1 MTKIAVVD
9 ELRTNRVHRM
19 DLDRWRSLGAEIET
33 STKRTEDEL
42 IETCHDAEI
51 VISIGDTH
59 PLNDRVLREFKR
71 CVLLQRA
78 AVGYDS
84 VDIAAAS
91 RLGIIVANGAGF
103 CDEEVAVHALSLM
116 LACQQQLPLHQ
127 HRLLEG
133 QWSPKLDPPTRRL
146 SDQTLG
152 IIGYGRLG
160 RAFVKLA
167 QPLVRQVLIYDPV
180 LSSEHNLGPGL
191 ELVEFDRLMR
201 ESDHVSLHCPLT
213 SETRSLIDAHALSL
227 IKPTACLV
235 NTARGPIVDIDAL
248 HDALANGRLRGAGL
262 DVFPI
267 EPLPQPLHPLFS
279 LPNVVVTPHCAA
291 SSPDALDDL
300 WDIITDNVAEV
311 LQGRPPAT
319 IINRD
324 FNAEGQ
330 GRLKPQDD
338 SPKPHTVKGSMQTY
352 ARACHL
358 IPGGTQLLSRR
369 PSKFAYGVS
378 PAYAVSAKG
387 ARFTDV
393 DGNEYIDWVSGI
405 GAIILGYADPVVDE
419 AVREQMSKGTIYSIN
434 HELEVELAEEL
445 VNLIPCAEMVRYA
458 KGGGDACAVAVR
470 IARGTTG
477 RDKILFSGYHGWHDW
492 YLAANLHADKSLDL
506 HLFPGIDP
514 TGVPKCLEG
523 TAIPFPYGD
532 AAALADLLDQH
543 KGEVAAIMME
553 PLRSNWPPEGYLAE
567 VRKLASEAG
576 VVLIFD
582 EVSTG
587 FRFSPGGV
595 QPVLGVEPDMAVFA
609 KSISN
614 GYPMGAVVGRRW
626 VMEPAA
632 NMFISSTYWSDTIGL
647 RAALTTLREIGR
659 RNVPEKLD
667 QLGKT
672 IQSQLNEVAQETGA
686 PVRCGGVSVHP
697 QLAFD
702 IEDATFARQV
712 STLYIQEMAKRG
724 CHGYT
729 SFYLNAAQGPAEVE
743 QTVNA
748 ARDVF
753 AIITDALQQG
763 DVKQRLECELK
774 EDVFR
779 RLVS

>member
-1 MTKIAVVD
+1 MTKIALVD
-9 ELRTNRVHRM
+9 ELLIDREHAL
-19 DLDRWRSLGAEIET
+19 DLDGWRALGGDITLAT
-33 STKRTEDEL
+33 CRTEDEL
-42 IETCHDAEI
+42 IAKCHDAEI
-51 VISIGDTH
+51 VVSIGDTH
-59 PLNDRVLREFKR
+59 PFNERVLGELKQ
-71 CVLLQRA
+71 CVLLQRV

-84 VDIAAAS
+84 VDVEAAT

-103 CDEEVAVHALSLM
+103 CDEEVANHALAM
-116 LACQQQLPLHQ
+116 LLGLHQQLPLHQ
-127 HRLLEG
+127 HRLLRGE
-133 QWSPKLDPPTRRL
+133 WLPRLNPPTRRL
-146 SDQTLG
+146 SLQTVG
-152 IIGYGRLG
+152 IVGLGRLG
-160 RAFVKLA
+160 RAFARRVRPLIGRLLA
-167 QPLVRQVLIYDPV
+167 FDPV
-180 LSSEHNLGPGL
+180 VSERDAATVGA
-191 ELVEFDRLMR
+191 ELVDFETLMS

-213 SETRSLIDAHALSL
+213 RQTRSLINENSL
-227 IKPTACLV
+227 RLMKPTACLI

-248 HDALANGRLRGAGL
+248 YDALVNKRMRGASL
-262 DVFPI
+262 DVFPV
-267 EPLPQPLHPLFS
+267 EPLPVPLHPLFS
-279 LPNVVVTPHCAA
+279 LPNVILTPHCAA
-291 SSPDALDDL
+291 SSPDALADL
-300 WDIITDNVAEV
+300 WVIVSKNVANV
-311 LQGRPPAT
+311 LQGRLPQT
-319 IINRD
+319 IVNRG
-324 FNAEGQ
+324 FNDEGL
-330 GRLKPQDD
+330 GRLNLQDETQKTH
-338 SPKPHTVKGSMQTY
+338 SVERSMQMY
-352 ARACHL
+352 KRACHL

-419 AVREQMSKGTIYSIN
+419 AVREQIGKGTIYSIN

-492 YLAANLHADKSLDL
+492 YLAANLQADKSLDS

-532 AAALADLLDQH
+532 AAALADLLNQH
-543 KGEVAAIMME
+543 KGQVAAIIME
-553 PLRSNWPPEGYLAE
+553 PLRSNWPPEGYLAD
-567 VRKLASEAG
+567 VRKLASDAG

-595 QPVLGVEPDMAVFA
+595 QSVLGVEPDMAVFA

-647 RAALTTLREIGR
+647 RAALTTLREVAR
-659 RNVPEKLD
+659 RNVPEQLD
-667 QLGKT
+667 QLGTT
-672 IQSQLNEVAQETGA
+672 IQSQLNATAEETGA
-686 PVRCGGVSVHP
+686 PVQCGGVSVHP
-697 QLAFD
+697 QLSFD
-702 IEDATFARQV
+702 IEDATLARQV

-729 SFYLNAAQGPAEVE
+729 SFYLNAAQGPAEVK
-743 QTVNA
+743 QTVEA

-753 AIITDALQQG
+753 AIITDALVKG

-774 EDVFR
+774 QDVFR

>member
-1 MTKIAVVD
+1 MIKIAVVD
-9 ELRTNRVHRM
+9 ELQMDRVHAL
-19 DLDRWRSLGAEIET
+19 DFDRWRSFGGEIT
-33 STKRTEDEL
+33 LATCRTEDEL
-42 IETCHDAEI
+42 IDVCHDAPI
-51 VISIGDTH
+51 VVSIGDTH
-59 PLNDRVLREFKR
+59 PFNERVLGELKQ
-71 CVLLQRA
+71 CVLLQRV

-84 VDIAAAS
+84 VDVKAAT

-103 CDEEVAVHALSLM
+103 CDEEVANHALAMM
-116 LACQQQLPLHQ
+116 LGCHQQLPLQQ
-127 HRLLEG
+127 HNLLEG
-133 QWSPKLDPPTRRL
+133 KWNPRLDPPTRRL
-146 SDQTLG
+146 SIQTLG
-152 IIGYGRLG
+152 IVGLGRLG
-160 RAFVKLA
+160 RAFA
-167 QPLVRQVLIYDPV
+167 THARPLVGRLLAYDPV
-180 LSSEHNLGPGL
+180 VTESEAARVGA
-191 ELVEFDRLMR
+191 ELVDFETLLG
-201 ESDHVSLHCPLT
+201 ESDHVSLHCPLMD
-213 SETRSLIDAHALSL
+213 ETRSLINADTLRL
-227 IKPTACLV
+227 MKPTACLI

-248 HDALANGRLRGAGL
+248 YDALANGRLRGAGL
-262 DVFPI
+262 DVFPE
-267 EPLPQPLHPLFS
+267 EPLPKPLHRLFS
-279 LPNVVVTPHCAA
+279 LPNVIVTPHCAA

-300 WDIITDNVAEV
+300 WVIVSDNVADL
-311 LQGRPPAT
+311 LQGRLPST
-319 IINRD
+319 IINRN
-324 FNAEGQ
+324 FNDD
-330 GRLKPQDD
+330 GRGRFTSQIDP
-338 SPKPHTVKGSMQTY
+338 PKPHSVERSMQTY
-352 ARACHL
+352 ERACHL

-470 IARGTTG
+470 IARGATG
-477 RDKILFSGYHGWHDW
+477 RDKILFSGYHGWQDW
-492 YLAANLHADKSLDL
+492 YLAANLQADKSLDA

-514 TGVPKCLEG
+514 TGVPQCLEG

-553 PLRSNWPPEGYLAE
+553 PLRSNWPPEGYLDE
-567 VRKLASEAG
+567 VRKLASDAG

-595 QPVLGVEPDMAVFA
+595 QPILRVEPDMAVFA

-659 RNVPEKLD
+659 RNVPEQLD
-667 QLGKT
+667 QLGKI
-672 IQSQLNEVAQETGA
+672 IQSQLAEVAQETGA
-686 PVRCGGVSVHP
+686 PVRCGGVCVHP
-697 QLAFD
+697 QLSFD
-702 IEDATFARQV
+702 IEDATLARQV

-743 QTVNA
+743 QTVKA